1 MLIGLYIFVDDDFD
15 DPVYADPRPAD
26 LDEDV
31 WVAGCEAVQDAID
44 EEGEI
49 TGLKKV
55 GESLVAWRV
64 LPRTEVSFLAIVTD
78 DVKPASVQ
86 AYLSLLARRYL
97 DEVDEPKTPERD
109 GVADVV
115 VDVIPPWEEEDE

>member
-1 MLIGLYIFVDDDFD
+1 MLIGLYIFVEDDFD
-15 DPVYADPRPAD
+15 DPVYADPNPAE

-31 WVAGCEAVQDAID
+31 WVAGCESIQDALD
-44 EEGEI
+44 EEGELQ
-49 TGLKKV
+49 GVRRV

-64 LPRTEVSFLAIVTD
+64 LPRSEIGLLAIVTD
-78 DVKPASVQ
+78 DVKPPSVL
-86 AYLSLLARRYL
+86 AYLSLLGRRYL
-97 DEVDEPKTPERD
+97 DEVDDPKSPERD